1 MSCKSGFASCGRRKY
16 LYNLDIKLTL
26 PAATPNIKC
35 MSAYSAKV
43 SCRNKT
49 QN

>member
-1 MSCKSGFASCGRRKY
+1 MSCKSGFTSCGRWKC
-16 LYNLDIKLTL
+16 LYNLAFKLTL
-26 PAATPNIKC
+26 LSETPNIKH